1 MITQWSIN
9 LDDDLVSFYV
19 LQRPTPLG
27 QSDLIK
33 NWPLMACVA
42 SANFEDHPPPTQLAK
57 RRKKRPSTIG
67 KHCLLVAPSLA
78 PNYMHQRW
86 PQERNCKKD
95 AFHSFQYLRS
105 KKGQHQHCQE
115 WTKKILR
122 QWSLSKVL
130 LQSLVLFRKHI
141 QHLWKKNYFLV
152 LSRDILCLLI
162 FRFLFFRLFWRSVNN
177 HHGCRQTRWR
187 LH

>member
-1 MITQWSIN
+1 MI
-9 LDDDLVSFYV
+9 LFSFHV

-95 AFHSFQYLRS
+95 AFHSFQYLCS
-105 KKGQHQHCQE
+105 KKKANINIVKNGRR
-115 WTKKILR
+115 KIPR
-122 QWSLSKVL
+122 QWSLLNVL
-130 LQSLVLFRKHI
+130 LQSLDPYGGIKI
-141 QHLWKKNYFLV
+141 FLT
-152 LSRDILCLLI
+152 I
-162 FRFLFFRLFWRSVNN
+162 FDGIREEIA
-177 HHGCRQTRWR
+177 T
-187 LH
+187 

>member
-1 MITQWSIN
+1 MIGWFWMIVWSPVLHSF
-9 LDDDLVSFYV
+9 LDYLVSFHV

-86 PQERNCKKD
+86 PQERNLKKD
-95 AFHSFQYLRS
+95 ALYSFQYLRYKKS
-105 KKGQHQHCQE
+105 KHQHCQE
-115 WTKKILR
+115 WTKKNPEAM
-122 QWSLSKVL
+122 KFVKKN
-130 LQSLVLFRKHI
+130 LQSLVLFIKYI
-141 QHLWKKNYFLV
+141 QYL
-152 LSRDILCLLI
+152 
-162 FRFLFFRLFWRSVNN
+162 
-177 HHGCRQTRWR
+177 
-187 LH
+187 